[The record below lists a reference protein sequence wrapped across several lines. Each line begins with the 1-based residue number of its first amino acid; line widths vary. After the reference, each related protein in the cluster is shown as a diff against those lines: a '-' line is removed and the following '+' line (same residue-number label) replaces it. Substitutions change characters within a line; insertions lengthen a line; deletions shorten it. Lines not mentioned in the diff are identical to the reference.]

1 MPTIMREDGRRFF
14 FYSDEGNPR
23 ESPHVHVTSGEKVA
37 KFWLDPVELSTSKR
51 FTASEIVSLQKIVV
65 RYQDLF
71 LEAWNA
77 HFES

>member
-1 MPTIMREDGRRFF
+1 VPTTLRVAGFRFF

-23 ESPHVHVTSGEKVA
+23 EPPHIHVAAGEKTA
-37 KFWLDPVELSTSKR
+37 KFWLDPVELVMSKGLR
-51 FTASEIVSLQKIVV
+51 SGEISELLSIVEAHKT
-65 RYQDLF
+65 DF